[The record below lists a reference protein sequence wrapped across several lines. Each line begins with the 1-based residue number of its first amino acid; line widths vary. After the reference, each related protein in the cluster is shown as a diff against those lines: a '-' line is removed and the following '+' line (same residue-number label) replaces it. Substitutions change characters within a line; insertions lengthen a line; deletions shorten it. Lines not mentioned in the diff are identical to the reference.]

1 MSGIILKTPLGG
13 SVKLEA
19 ENTSTDFIMKVPAEN
34 ATLLTL
40 WLYLDNK
47 GALPSTG
54 QTCPRHNQG
63 TMVDKV
69 NHQPKRINHYPKV
82 FFLWRCHT
90 RRATT
95 HDTVLLGSGQPPS
108 TQVPAPPA
116 TGQPSRKVKK

>member
-1 MSGIILKTPLGG
+1 MGG
-13 SVKLEA
+13 VKCQCCVLA
-19 ENTSTDFIMKVPAEN
+19 SDNQTQEN

-69 NHQPKRINHYPKV
+69 NHQPKRIIHYPKD

-95 HDTVLLGSGQPPS
+95 HDTV
-108 TQVPAPPA
+108 
-116 TGQPSRKVKK
+116 